1 MGLAPAQALHG
12 RLTWNSYHAPTVTFV
27 RCTPIAARASLMGC
41 LFASTTP
48 ADIPVINVPSA
59 LWCLCTPKQVH
70 YWVIQLNVL
79 LQEVSH

>member
-1 MGLAPAQALHG
+1 
-12 RLTWNSYHAPTVTFV
+12 
-27 RCTPIAARASLMGC
+27 MGC